1 MIIISTPFSDI
12 FYKYNV
18 LVEDNELL
26 SRLTDEEYTE
36 LLELFLSKA
45 KSVYF
50 KSCKKDLS
58 DVNTTTKVF
67 NKDIDE
73 QEQWI
78 IAESM
83 KLVWYEKQIYKE
95 EKLRDRLT
103 TKDYE
108 NSSPGNLL
116 DKLTKLKLETKKSL
130 DDMIISYSFDG
141 FEGFK

>member
-1 MIIISTPFSDI
+1 MSTPYSDI
-12 FYKYNV
+12 FYKYGV
-18 LVEDNELL
+18 LVDDSELL

-50 KSCKKDLS
+50 KSCKKNLM
-58 DVNTTTKVF
+58 DVDNTLKQF
-67 NKDIDE
+67 NEDIDE

-78 IAESM
+78 ICEAM
-83 KLVWYEKQIYKE
+83 KYIWYERQIYKE

-130 DDMIISYSFDG
+130 DNMIISYSFDS
-141 FEGFK
+141 FEGFN